1 MFEFAQRPRVTPRQA
16 LRLAIGLSLIVITG
30 IATAKPNNI
39 TEEEMKL
46 IPRYCVDTQG
56 FKYGDAYYNTSPN
69 AGKWVGMMGKGFWAL
84 HHYCW
89 ALINLQRAARHN
101 ITAQARKGILESVVD
116 DAMYV
121 VKNTPPDF
129 ILLPEILTRI
139 GDAELRLAHPD
150 NADKAF
156 AHARE
161 LKPDYWPAYS
171 HWAEFLMTTGRRP
184 EALKIV
190 GSGLGHSPEAKVL
203 LEQFRLL
210 GGKPSDIPK
219 PVEKPLPEKD
229 AETTETPPEAAQSPA
244 LPRTTDEKEE

>member
-1 MFEFAQRPRVTPRQA
+1 MFVFLQRWVSVQKLTH
-16 LRLAIGLSLIVITG
+16 RLAIAFLLIVTAG
-30 IATAKPNNI
+30 VVSAKPNNI

-46 IPRYCVDTQG
+46 IPRYCPDTQG
-56 FKYGDAYYNTSPN
+56 FKYGDAYSNTSPN

-89 ALINLQRAARHN
+89 ALINLQRASRHN
-101 ITAQARKGILESVVD
+101 LTAQARQGILESVVD

-121 VKNTPPDF
+121 VRNTPPDF

-150 NADKAF
+150 RADKAF

-171 HWAEFLMTTGRRP
+171 HWAEFLMTAGRRP

-219 PVEKPLPEKD
+219 PVAKPLPEKD
-229 AETTETPPEAAQSPA
+229 AETTEAQPEATQSPA
-244 LPRTTDEKEE
+244 LPRIDKKVE